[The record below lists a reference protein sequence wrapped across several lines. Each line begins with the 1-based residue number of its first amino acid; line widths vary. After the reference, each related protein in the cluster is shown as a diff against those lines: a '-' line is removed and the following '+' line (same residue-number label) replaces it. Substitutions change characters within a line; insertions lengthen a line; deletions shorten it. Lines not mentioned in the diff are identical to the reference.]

1 MKRAGAP
8 ASHEF
13 SIARR
18 EKRIKPRS
26 EALEEGWFFLRHA
39 LEILQ
44 FSSRFTK
51 IQVVFFVFFDDKQ
64 RKKTFDCNTSTPP
77 SSYPLPKLP

>member
-26 EALEEGWFFLRHA
+26 EALEEGWFFHRHA

-51 IQVVFFVFFDDKQ
+51 IQVVFLCFLTTNKEN
-64 RKKTFDCNTSTPP
+64 KNM
-77 SSYPLPKLP
+77 

>member
-44 FSSRFTK
+44 FS
-51 IQVVFFVFFDDKQ
+51 
-64 RKKTFDCNTSTPP
+64 
-77 SSYPLPKLP
+77 